1 MTRTFGERSSDMRR
15 EVADLIR
22 EIQQLNAERKRL
34 HARRAQDGE
43 LAANEREIDEL
54 RWLLADAARRA
65 AADGGVQ
72 AA

>member
-1 MTRTFGERSSDMRR
+1 MTRTLAGRGEERH

-22 EIQQLNAERKRL
+22 EIQQLTAER
-34 HARRAQDGE
+34 RR
-43 LAANEREIDEL
+43 LAARSADGLELDVNEREIDEL

-65 AADGGVQ
+65 ASDGPAR

>member
-1 MTRTFGERSSDMRR
+1 MDGRH

-22 EIQQLNAERKRL
+22 EIQQLTAERRRL
-34 HARRAQDGE
+34 AERSADGIE
-43 LAANEREIDEL
+43 LDANEREIDEL

-65 AADGGVQ
+65 ASNEPVR

>member
-1 MTRTFGERSSDMRR
+1 MPRTLAGRGEERH

-22 EIQQLNAERKRL
+22 EIQQLTAERRRL
-34 HARRAQDGE
+34 AARSADGLE
-43 LAANEREIDEL
+43 LDANEREIDEL

-65 AADGGVQ
+65 ASDGPAR